1 MNAIRIAPSP
11 PSPARRGRDWVGAR
25 VVALAASWLAAGAA
39 HAIEVP
45 KPQPAPE
52 QKQEAPPPPELKVTP
67 TDERAFYEKVQRVT
81 AYRGLRGLKIPAEV
95 ITELGRGNADAAVAT
110 LTRLAVEGNKEAD
123 IGLVHV
129 QHWCASVAQQRP
141 GDPKVLIAK
150 LVQDQP
156 EQRAQ
161 RVAGVMYAEV
171 DYMQRAR
178 ANCGKARFDYQGI
191 EARLRAAADAGDAA
205 SATELAQ
212 FLRDPA
218 KREAMLKSAV
228 DKKYPQAVYKVAT
241 NLLIAV
247 QRGQTT
253 ENVSQIRELLK
264 IAGRAIPRAKLD
276 LANCM
281 AVGCDGH
288 PADALTARAFGI
300 DAARDGE
307 PTAFMSMVRMPWGAR
322 MTRQQL
328 LAWQYFGDRLNEG
341 GCMGDQYVPTTLA
354 FGQTIGMLER
364 NADPK
369 VLEEARTQAAALWAE
384 HGVRAQRENGC
395 E

>member
-1 MNAIRIAPSP
+1 MNVSP
-11 PSPARRGRDWVGAR
+11 FARAG
-25 VVALAASWLAAGAA
+25 ALAALWLAASVT
-39 HAIEVP
+39 HAIEAP

-52 QKQEAPPPPELKVTP
+52 QKQEAPPPEPTITP
-67 TDERAFYEKVQRVT
+67 TDEREFYRKVQRVT
-81 AYRGLRGLKIPAEV
+81 AYRGLRGLKIPRQV
-95 ITELGRGNADAAVAT
+95 ITDLGNGDADKAVAA
-110 LTRLAVEGNKEAD
+110 LSGSAAQGDNEAN
-123 IGLVHV
+123 IALVNV
-129 QHWCASVAQQRP
+129 QHWCAAVGQQRS
-141 GDPKVLIAK
+141 GDPKAAIAK
-150 LVQDQP
+150 LVQGLPDP
-156 EQRAQ
+156 RAA
-161 RVAGVMYAEV
+161 RIAGVIYAEV

-178 ANCGKARFDYQGI
+178 ANCGNARFDYQGI
-191 EARLRAAADAGDAA
+191 EARLRTAAAAGDPA

-218 KREAMLKSAV
+218 KREEMLQIAV
-228 DKKYPQAVYKVAT
+228 KKNYPPAVYKVAT

-264 IAGRAIPRAKLD
+264 IAGREIPRAKLD

-307 PTAFMSMVRMPWGAR
+307 PTAFPSMVRMPWGAR
-322 MTRQQL
+322 IPRPEL
-328 LAWQYFGDRLNEG
+328 LAWQLFGDRLNES
-341 GCMGDQYVPTTLA
+341 GCMGDQYVPTSLA
-354 FGQTIGMLER
+354 VSQTIGQLTRVLDNEE
-364 NADPK
+364 
-369 VLEEARTQAAALWAE
+369 LEETKKKFDALWAE
-384 HGVRAQRENGC
+384 HGARAMKENGC

>member
-1 MNAIRIAPSP
+1 MNKLRIAR
-11 PSPARRGRDWVGAR
+11 AGV
-25 VVALAASWLAAGAA
+25 LAALWLATCAA

-45 KPQPAPE
+45 KPQPEPE
-52 QKQEAPPPPELKVTP
+52 QPAQAPPPQLTITP

-81 AYRGLRGLKIPAEV
+81 AYRSMRGLKIPAEV
-95 ITELGRGNADAAVAT
+95 IAELGRGNADAAVAM
-110 LTRLAVEGNKEAD
+110 LSRLAVEGNKEAD
-123 IGLVHV
+123 IALVHV
-129 QHWCASVAQQRP
+129 QHWCNSVSQQRA
-141 GDPKVLIAK
+141 GDPKAQMAK
-150 LVQDQP
+150 LLKGQP
-156 EQRAQ
+156 EQRAA

-171 DYMQRAR
+171 EYMQRAR
-178 ANCGKARFDYQGI
+178 ASCSKARFDYTGI
-191 EARLRAAADAGDAA
+191 EARLRAAAETGDPA

-218 KREAMLKSAV
+218 KREAMLQSAV
-228 DKKYPQAVYKVAT
+228 QKNYPPAVYKVAT

-288 PADALTARAFGI
+288 PADALTARAFGM

-322 MTRQQL
+322 FTRPQML
-328 LAWQYFGDRLNEG
+328 SWQYFGDRLNEG
-341 GCMGDQYVPTTLA
+341 GCIGDAYVPTTLA
-354 FGQTIGMLER
+354 FGQTIALLER
-364 NADPK
+364 TASPT
-369 VLEEARTQAAALWAE
+369 VLEEARKQGETLWAE
-384 HGVRAQRENGC
+384 HGVRAMKENGC

>member
-1 MNAIRIAPSP
+1 MSISRIA
-11 PSPARRGRDWVGAR
+11 RGG
-25 VVALAASWLAAGAA
+25 ALAAWWLTASLAQ
-39 HAIEVP
+39 AIEAP
-45 KPQPAPE
+45 KQ
-52 QKQEAPPPPELKVTP
+52 QPPPEQPAEKPAPDLDIKP
-67 TDERAFYEKVQRVT
+67 SDERAFYEKVQRVT
-81 AYRGLRGLKIPAEV
+81 HYRALRGLDVPAEV
-95 ITELGRGNADAAVAT
+95 LTALSRGEADVAVAALSKT
-110 LTRLAVEGNKEAD
+110 ASQGDNEAN
-123 IGLVHV
+123 IALVHV
-129 QHWCASVAQQRP
+129 QHWCASVQQQRT
-141 GDPKVLIAK
+141 GDPKAQIAK
-150 LVQDQP
+150 LVENQP
-156 EQRAQ
+156 PQRAA
-161 RVAGVMYAEV
+161 RVAGIIYAELEYV
-171 DYMQRAR
+171 QRAR
-178 ANCGKARFDYQGI
+178 ASCGKARFDYTGI
-191 EARLRAAADAGDAA
+191 EQRLRGAAAAGDAA

-218 KREAMLKSAV
+218 QREAMLQSAV
-228 DKKYPQAVYKVAT
+228 KKNYPPAVYKVAT

-264 IAGRAIPRAKLD
+264 IAGRTIPRAKLD

-307 PTAFMSMVRMPWGAR
+307 PTAFVSMVRMPWGAR
-322 MTRQQL
+322 MQRSQL

-341 GCMGDQYVPTTLA
+341 GCMGDAYVPTALA

-364 NADPK
+364 TLDPQDLQATREQAD
-369 VLEEARTQAAALWAE
+369 ALWKE
-384 HGVRAQRENGC
+384 HGARAMKENGC

>member
-1 MNAIRIAPSP
+1 MSIGNIGRIAR
-11 PSPARRGRDWVGAR
+11 AGT
-25 VVALAASWLAAGAA
+25 LAALWLTASVA
-39 HAIEVP
+39 HAIEAP
-45 KPQPAPE
+45 KPQPRPE
-52 QKQEAPPPPELKVTP
+52 QATQQPPPEVNVTP

-81 AYRGLRGLKIPAEV
+81 AFRSMRGLNVPAEV
-95 ITELGRGNADAAVAT
+95 IAELGHGNADSAVAT
-110 LTRLAVEGNKEAD
+110 LGRIASGGNNDAN
-123 IGLVHV
+123 IALVLV
-129 QHWCASVAQQRP
+129 QHWCSAVSSQRA
-141 GDPKVLIAK
+141 GDPKAAIAK
-150 LVQDQP
+150 LVRNQP
-156 EQRAQ
+156 QERAA
-161 RVAGVMYAEV
+161 RVAGVIYAEV
-171 DYMQRAR
+171 EYMQRAR
-178 ANCGKARFDYQGI
+178 ASCSRARFDYTGI
-191 EARLRAAADAGDAA
+191 EARLRSAAAAGDPA

-218 KREAMLKSAV
+218 QREAMLQTAV
-228 DKKYPQAVYKVAT
+228 KKNHPAAVYKVAT

-264 IAGRAIPRAKLD
+264 IAGREIPRAKLD

-322 MTRQQL
+322 MPRTQL
-328 LAWQYFGDRLNEG
+328 LAWQYFGDRLNES
-341 GCMGDQYVPTTLA
+341 GCMGDQFVPTSLA
-354 FGQTIGMLER
+354 FGQTIQLLER
-364 NADPK
+364 NQDPK
-369 VLEEARTQAAALWAE
+369 VLEQARTQAEALWAE
-384 HGVRAQRENGC
+384 HGARAMKENGC

>member
-1 MNAIRIAPSP
+1 MNTLRIAR
-11 PSPARRGRDWVGAR
+11 AG
-25 VVALAASWLAAGAA
+25 ALAALWLAACAA
-39 HAIEVP
+39 QAIEAP

-52 QKQEAPPPPELKVTP
+52 KPQEAPPPELKVTP

-81 AYRGLRGLKIPAEV
+81 AYRSLRGLKIPAEV
-95 ITELGRGNADAAVAT
+95 IADLGRGNADSAVAT
-110 LTRLAVEGNKEAD
+110 LSRLAMEGNKEAD
-123 IGLVHV
+123 IALVHV
-129 QHWCASVAQQRP
+129 QHWCSSVSSQRP
-141 GDPKVLIAK
+141 GDPKVQAAK
-150 LVQDQP
+150 LVKDQP
-156 EQRAQ
+156 EQRAA
-161 RVAGVMYAEV
+161 RVAGVIYAEL

-178 ANCGKARFDYQGI
+178 AGCAKARFDYTGI
-191 EARLRAAADAGDAA
+191 EARLRAAADAGDPA

-218 KREAMLKSAV
+218 KREAMLQSAV
-228 DKKYPQAVYKVAT
+228 KKNYPPAVYKAAT
-241 NLLIAV
+241 TLLMAV

-264 IAGRAIPRAKLD
+264 IAGRTIPRAKLD

-307 PTAFMSMVRMPWGAR
+307 PTAFLSMVRMPWGAR
-322 MTRQQL
+322 LGRQGL

-341 GCMGDQYVPTTLA
+341 GCMGDAYVPTTLA

-364 NADPK
+364 NLDPK
-369 VLEEARTQAAALWAE
+369 VLEAARTQADTLWSE
-384 HGVRAQRENGC
+384 HGARAMKENGC

>member
-1 MNAIRIAPSP
+1 MNKLRIARAS
-11 PSPARRGRDWVGAR
+11 V
-25 VVALAASWLAAGAA
+25 LAALWLATCAA

-45 KPQPAPE
+45 KPQPEPE
-52 QKQEAPPPPELKVTP
+52 KPAQAPPPQLTITP

-81 AYRGLRGLKIPAEV
+81 AYRSMRGLKIPPEV
-95 ITELGRGNADAAVAT
+95 IAELGRGNADAAVAM
-110 LTRLAVEGNKEAD
+110 LSRLAVAGNKEAD
-123 IGLVHV
+123 IALVHV
-129 QHWCASVAQQRP
+129 QHWCNSVSQQRA
-141 GDPKVLIAK
+141 GDPKVQMAK
-150 LVQDQP
+150 LLKGQP
-156 EQRAQ
+156 EQRAA

-171 DYMQRAR
+171 EYMQRAR
-178 ANCGKARFDYQGI
+178 ANCSKARFDYTGI
-191 EARLRAAADAGDAA
+191 EARLRAAAETGDPA

-218 KREAMLKSAV
+218 KREAMLQSAV
-228 DKKYPQAVYKVAT
+228 KKNYPPAVYKVAT

-264 IAGRAIPRAKLD
+264 IAGRSIPRAKLD

-288 PADALTARAFGI
+288 PADALTARAFGM

-322 MTRQQL
+322 FTRPQML
-328 LAWQYFGDRLNEG
+328 SWQYFGDRLNEG
-341 GCMGDQYVPTTLA
+341 GCMGDAYVPTTLA
-354 FGQTIGMLER
+354 FGQTIALLER
-364 NADPK
+364 TASPAM
-369 VLEEARTQAAALWAE
+369 LEEARKQGETLWAE
-384 HGVRAQRENGC
+384 HGVRAMKENGC

>member
-1 MNAIRIAPSP
+1 MNAAPL
-11 PSPARRGRDWVGAR
+11 ARAG
-25 VVALAASWLAAGAA
+25 ALAALWLAACPAY
-39 HAIEVP
+39 AIEAP
-45 KPQPAPE
+45 KPQAAPE
-52 QKQEAPPPPELKVTP
+52 EKKEAPPPEVTITP

-81 AYRGLRGLKIPAEV
+81 AYRALRGLKIPADV
-95 ITELGRGNADAAVAT
+95 IADLGKGNADKAVAT
-110 LTRLAVEGNKEAD
+110 LSGSASQGNNDAN
-123 IGLVHV
+123 IALVHV
-129 QHWCASVAQQRP
+129 QHWCAAVAQQRA
-141 GDPKVLIAK
+141 GDPKAQIAK
-150 LVQDQP
+150 LVQGQP
-156 EQRAQ
+156 DARAA
-161 RVAGVMYAEV
+161 RVAGVIYAEV

-178 ANCGKARFDYQGI
+178 ANCANARFDYTGI
-191 EARLRAAADAGDAA
+191 EARLRSAAAAGDPA

-218 KREAMLKSAV
+218 KREEMLQSAV
-228 DKKYPQAVYKVAT
+228 KKNYPPAVYKVAT

-264 IAGRAIPRAKLD
+264 IAGREIPRAKLD

-307 PTAFMSMVRMPWGAR
+307 PTAFPSMVRMPWGAR
-322 MTRQQL
+322 IPRPQL
-328 LAWQYFGDRLNEG
+328 LAWQLFGDRLNEA
-341 GCMGDQYVPTTLA
+341 GCMGDQFVPTALA
-354 FGQTIGMLER
+354 LTQTISMITRVLDD
-364 NADPK
+364 AD
-369 VLEEARTQAAALWAE
+369 LEETKKQFDALWAE
-384 HGVRAQRENGC
+384 HGARAMKENGC

>member
-1 MNAIRIAPSP
+1 MNTGRS
-11 PSPARRGRDWVGAR
+11 ARGGTLAALW
-25 VVALAASWLAAGAA
+25 LAASVA

-52 QKQEAPPPPELKVTP
+52 QQKQEEPPPEITITP

-81 AYRGLRGLKIPAEV
+81 AYRSLRGLKIPPEV
-95 ITELGRGNADAAVAT
+95 IADIGKGNADAAVAT
-110 LTRLAVEGNKEAD
+110 LSGLASQGSNDAN
-123 IGLVHV
+123 IALVHV
-129 QHWCASVAQQRP
+129 QHWCVAVGSQRA
-141 GDPKVLIAK
+141 GDPKAAIAK
-150 LVQDQP
+150 LIKNQP
-156 EQRAQ
+156 ENRAA
-161 RVAGVMYAEV
+161 RVAGVIYAEL
-171 DYMQRAR
+171 DYMQRASASCR
-178 ANCGKARFDYQGI
+178 KARFDYTSI
-191 EARLRAAADAGDAA
+191 EARLRTAAAAGDAA

-218 KREAMLKSAV
+218 KREEMLQTAAKAN
-228 DKKYPQAVYKVAT
+228 YPAANYKIAT

-253 ENVSQIRELLK
+253 ENVSKIRELLK

-288 PADALTARAFGI
+288 PADTLTARAFGI

-307 PTAFMSMVRMPWGAR
+307 PTAFVSMVRMPWGQR
-322 MTRQQL
+322 IPRPQL
-328 LAWQYFGDRLNEG
+328 LAWQLFGDRLNES
-341 GCMGDQYVPTTLA
+341 GCMGDQYIPTTLA
-354 FGQTIGMLER
+354 FGQTIGMLTSVLDNE
-364 NADPK
+364 D
-369 VLEEARTQAAALWAE
+369 LEETKKQFDALWAE
-384 HGVRAQRENGC
+384 HGVRAMKENGC

>member
-1 MNAIRIAPSP
+1 MNAAPL
-11 PSPARRGRDWVGAR
+11 ARAGT
-25 VVALAASWLAAGAA
+25 LAVLWLAACAA
-39 HAIEVP
+39 FAIEAP
-45 KPQPAPE
+45 KPQAAPE
-52 QKQEAPPPPELKVTP
+52 EKKEEPPPEVTITP
-67 TDERAFYEKVQRVT
+67 TDERAFYEKIQRVT
-81 AYRGLRGLKIPAEV
+81 AYRGLRGLKIPADV
-95 ITELGRGNADAAVAT
+95 IADLGKGNADKAVAT
-110 LTRLAVEGNKEAD
+110 LSGLASQGSNDAN
-123 IGLVHV
+123 IALVHV
-129 QHWCASVAQQRP
+129 QHWCAAVSQQRA
-141 GDPKVLIAK
+141 GDPKTQIAK
-150 LVQDQP
+150 LVQGQP
-156 EQRAQ
+156 EPRQA

-178 ANCGKARFDYQGI
+178 TNCGNARFDYTAI
-191 EARLRAAADAGDAA
+191 EARLRASAAAGDPA

-218 KREAMLKSAV
+218 KREEMLQSAV
-228 DKKYPQAVYKVAT
+228 KKNYPPAVYKVAT

-264 IAGRAIPRAKLD
+264 IAGREIPRAKLD

-307 PTAFMSMVRMPWGAR
+307 PTAFPSMVRMPWGAR
-322 MTRQQL
+322 IPRPQL
-328 LAWQYFGDRLNEG
+328 LAWQLFGDRLNEA
-341 GCMGDQYVPTTLA
+341 GCMGDQFVPTALA
-354 FGQTIGMLER
+354 LTQTISMITRVLDD
-364 NADPK
+364 AD
-369 VLEEARTQAAALWAE
+369 LEETKKQFDALWAE
-384 HGVRAQRENGC
+384 HGARAMKENGC

>member
-1 MNAIRIAPSP
+1 MSPRIAR
-11 PSPARRGRDWVGAR
+11 A
-25 VVALAASWLAAGAA
+25 VALAALWLTACVT

-45 KPQPAPE
+45 KAPPAPE
-52 QKQEAPPPPELKVTP
+52 QKAEAPPPELNVTP

-81 AYRGLRGLKIPAEV
+81 AYRSLRGLKLPAGV
-95 ITELGRGNADAAVAT
+95 IADLGSANAERAVAALGT
-110 LTRLAVEGNKEAD
+110 AASQGSNDAN
-123 IGLVHV
+123 IALVHV
-129 QHWCASVAQQRP
+129 QHWCTAIGQQRP
-141 GDPKVLIAK
+141 GDPKVQIAK
-150 LVQDQP
+150 LVKDQP
-156 EQRAQ
+156 EQRAA
-161 RVAGVMYAEV
+161 RVAGVIYAEL
-171 DYMQRAR
+171 DYMKRAGASCR
-178 ANCGKARFDYQGI
+178 KARFDYTGI
-191 EARLRAAADAGDAA
+191 EARLRAAAAAGDPA

-218 KREAMLKSAV
+218 KREEMLESAV
-228 DKKYPQAVYKVAT
+228 QKSYPPAVYKIAT

-253 ENVSQIRELLK
+253 ENVSKIRELLK

-307 PTAFMSMVRMPWGAR
+307 PTAFLSMVRMPWGAR
-322 MTRQQL
+322 MPRPTL
-328 LAWQYFGDRLNEG
+328 LAWQMFGDRLNED
-341 GCMGDQYVPTTLA
+341 GCMGDQFVPTTLA
-354 FGQTIGMLER
+354 FGQTLSMLTS
-364 NADPK
+364 
-369 VLEEARTQAAALWAE
+369 VLDTEDLEQANTQFEALWNE
-384 HGVRAQRENGC
+384 HGARAKKENGC

>member
-1 MNAIRIAPSP
+1 MNKLRIAR
-11 PSPARRGRDWVGAR
+11 AGV
-25 VVALAASWLAAGAA
+25 LAALWLATCAA

-45 KPQPAPE
+45 KPQPEPE
-52 QKQEAPPPPELKVTP
+52 QPAQAPPPQLTITP

-81 AYRGLRGLKIPAEV
+81 AYRSMRGLKIPAEV
-95 ITELGRGNADAAVAT
+95 IAELGRGNADAAVAM
-110 LTRLAVEGNKEAD
+110 LSRLAVEGNKEAD
-123 IGLVHV
+123 IALVHV
-129 QHWCASVAQQRP
+129 QHWCNSVSQQRA
-141 GDPKVLIAK
+141 GDPKVQLAK
-150 LVQDQP
+150 LLKGQP
-156 EQRAQ
+156 EQRAA

-171 DYMQRAR
+171 EYMQRAR
-178 ANCGKARFDYQGI
+178 ASCSKARFDYTGI
-191 EARLRAAADAGDAA
+191 EARLRAAAETGDPA

-218 KREAMLKSAV
+218 KREAMLQSAV
-228 DKKYPQAVYKVAT
+228 QKNYPPAVYKVAT

-288 PADALTARAFGI
+288 PADALTARAFGM

-322 MTRQQL
+322 FTRPQML
-328 LAWQYFGDRLNEG
+328 SWQYFGDRLNEG
-341 GCMGDQYVPTTLA
+341 GCMGDAYVPTTLA
-354 FGQTIGMLER
+354 FGQTIALLER
-364 NADPK
+364 TASPT
-369 VLEEARTQAAALWAE
+369 VLEEARKQGETLWAE
-384 HGVRAQRENGC
+384 HGVRAMKENGC